1 MLTQIRKKLTD
12 DKIDCVLEK
21 GNNNEKFQYYLTSL
35 CRKNLNRIIPAQLNV
50 SAIRNNFDL
59 LAKGIKRK
67 VDVLMTSETKINE
80 LLHLCNS
87 MLKDLHLLKG
97 LIETVMGWYSCIYF
111 RENISSKLIEMNSS
125 VKSIFTE
132 LNL

>member
-50 SAIRNNFDL
+50 NPIRNNFDL

-80 LLHLCNS
+80 LLHLDNS

-97 LIETVMGWYSCIYF
+97 LSETIMG
-111 RENISSKLIEMNSS
+111 
-125 VKSIFTE
+125 
-132 LNL
+132 